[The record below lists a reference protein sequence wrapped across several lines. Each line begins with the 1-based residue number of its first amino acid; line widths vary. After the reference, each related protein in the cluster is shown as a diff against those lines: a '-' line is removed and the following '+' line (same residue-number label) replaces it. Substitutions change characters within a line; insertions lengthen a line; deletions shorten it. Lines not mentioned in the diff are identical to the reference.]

1 MYLEAV
7 SRRLEEG
14 ENVTDLCIDV
24 EVVSVPLHHPRLV
37 PEAVDSLPKKLSTL
51 ETIREILEFKVG
63 ILGIMLRYILVR
75 WWMRQWGRIDGHQ
88 FARVRELWS
97 YVPRDA
103 ASLWQ
108 IVLVLDMLSNDL
120 QRSLVSWDLGRISM
134 RGEEISLLHSPGGI
148 GPPSCKMKMV
158 LLDELVV
165 KEKHQQLA
173 LKARM
178 RTVSKRYEMG
188 KKACYVIK
196 KL

>member
-1 MYLEAV
+1 
-7 SRRLEEG
+7 
-14 ENVTDLCIDV
+14 
-24 EVVSVPLHHPRLV
+24 
-37 PEAVDSLPKKLSTL
+37 
-51 ETIREILEFKVG
+51 
-63 ILGIMLRYILVR
+63 
-75 WWMRQWGRIDGHQ
+75 MRQWGRIDGHQ

-97 YVPRDA
+97 HVPRDA

-120 QRSLVSWDLGRISM
+120 QRSLVSWHLGHISM
-134 RGEEISLLHSPGGI
+134 RGEEISLLHSLGGI

-178 RTVSKRYEMG
+178 RTVSKR
-188 KKACYVIK
+188 
-196 KL
+196 